1 MAGKTICQVPQTLED
16 NESTKRFLNTLV
28 QNLDSALGYRGNK
41 PVTSNPTQTAIQD
54 ISLSDENLKDIET
67 KLNEIL
73 KALRGSNII
82 SS

>member
-1 MAGKTICQVPQTLED
+1 MVGNTICQIPLDLSDSVA
-16 NESTKRFLNTLV
+16 SKRFLNQLV
-28 QNLDSALGYRGNK
+28 QNLDEALGYRGNK
-41 PVTSNPTQTAIQD
+41 PVTANPTQKAIAD
-54 ISLSDENLKDIET
+54 ISLSDTNLKDIEE